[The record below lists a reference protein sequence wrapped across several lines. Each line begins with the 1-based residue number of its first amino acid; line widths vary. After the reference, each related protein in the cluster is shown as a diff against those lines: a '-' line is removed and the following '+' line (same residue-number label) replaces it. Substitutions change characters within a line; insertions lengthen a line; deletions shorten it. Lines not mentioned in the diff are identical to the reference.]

1 MTTFF
6 RFFNFTMFR
15 KNVVISL
22 KFILRLLLLR
32 PFDNKL
38 LNKWGLKQV
47 EWEIKEEG
55 RKEIME
61 GSEEGRKE
69 RKEERKERK
78 EEKWL
83 EGTDTY
89 LTIIILYLLNPIFK
103 SFVRT
108 NPISLWDS
116 WSTITGK
123 PRNCVS
129 SRSCSEM
136 TRRLI
141 HILLILRH

>member
-1 MTTFF
+1 
-6 RFFNFTMFR
+6 
-15 KNVVISL
+15 
-22 KFILRLLLLR
+22 
-32 PFDNKL
+32 
-38 LNKWGLKQV
+38 
-47 EWEIKEEG
+47 
-55 RKEIME
+55 ME

-108 NPISLWDS
+108 NPISL
-116 WSTITGK
+116 
-123 PRNCVS
+123 
-129 SRSCSEM
+129 
-136 TRRLI
+136 
-141 HILLILRH
+141 